1 MPNRLGL
8 LHVRDITAD
17 MKDTLISDAEI
28 EKINAEREKK
38 FKFLMEKQNLL
49 EDDEASKLG
58 MS

>member
-8 LHVRDITAD
+8 LHVRDITD
-17 MKDTLISDAEI
+17 TKDTLISDAEI